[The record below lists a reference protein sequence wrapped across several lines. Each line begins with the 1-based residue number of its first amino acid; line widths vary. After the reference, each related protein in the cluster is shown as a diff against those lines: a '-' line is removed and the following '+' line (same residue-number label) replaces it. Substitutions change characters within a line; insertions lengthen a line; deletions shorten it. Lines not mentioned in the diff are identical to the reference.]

1 VSELVFVGTSDAFGA
16 GGRCQS
22 AILLRADSGSAL
34 LDCGVTTNT
43 GLRRLKIDRSEIDA
57 ILVTHFHADH
67 FGGIPLFLLAAQHED
82 RRTHPLVIAGPA
94 GIERKVREL
103 AASMGHP
110 IDGRDVGFSVSYQE
124 LEVGGTAAIGPVKT
138 RAFATHHDPASCPQ
152 GLIVEA
158 ENRRIAYSGD
168 TGWFDDLP
176 QQVAGCDVFICEC
189 TLHEPVFE
197 FHLDIETL
205 VAKRDQFDCGR
216 MLLTHLGAEMSDR
229 RGKLEIET
237 ADDGLTVA
245 L

>member
-22 AILLRADSGSAL
+22 AILARAGSGSAL

-43 GLRRLKIDRSEIDA
+43 GLKRLDIDRSEIDA

-67 FGGIPLFLLAAQHED
+67 FGGIPLFLLAAQYED
-82 RRTHPLVIAGPA
+82 SRTNPLVIAGPA

-110 IDGRDVGFSVSYQE
+110 IKDRDVGFGVSYQE
-124 LEVGGTAAIGPVKT
+124 LEIGSTAAVGPVEA
-138 RAFATHHDPASCPQ
+138 RAFETHHDPASCPQ
-152 GLIVEA
+152 GLVVEV

-168 TGWFDDLP
+168 TGWFDELTKH
-176 QQVAGCDVFICEC
+176 VAGCDVFICEC
-189 TLHEPVFE
+189 TLHKPVFE
-197 FHLDIETL
+197 FHLDLETL
-205 VAKRDQFDCGR
+205 AAKRDQFDCGR
-216 MLLTHLGAEMSDR
+216 MLLTHLGAEMSER